1 MSCPTDP
8 QPLYSSKP
16 GAGWAGTVP
25 PPQRIVGVRTYTY
38 VITYRAR
45 GFHPL
50 SSADGNDFF
59 FPLGIAHMGG
69 RVHGADRVL
78 RRVRPEAVAGGRPS
92 CETRRMA
99 GGVGMA
105 AAPVGTWKDAP
116 TQRLDLFFIHP
127 TPPPRCLC
135 CAVCGVRARPLGG
148 DASLDRHVNCGL

>member
-78 RRVRPEAVAGGRPS
+78 RRVRPETVWPAAGR
-92 CETRRMA
+92 
-99 GGVGMA
+99 A
-105 AAPVGTWKDAP
+105 ARPVGWPGASGWQLRRSARGKTLLLNALICFLSIP
-116 TQRLDLFFIHP
+116 LHRRAAF
-127 TPPPRCLC
+127 
-135 CAVCGVRARPLGG
+135 AVRSAVYGRGR
-148 DASLDRHVNCGL
+148 